1 VKRSAPINA
10 YPLAW
15 PPGWPRTAPEKRERA
30 KFVETTLARS
40 LAFLEEEVRRLGGK
54 NLVLSSNYTLGRAP
68 DDVGVC
74 AYFEYQE
81 AGTAI
86 PCDRWTRVEDNL
98 HAIAKTIEA
107 LRGIERWGA
116 KHMVKAAFTGFAALP
131 APGQTNARSWREVM
145 EFGPGEIVTKETLER
160 AYRRLR
166 STSHPDKGGT
176 TEAFNAVQAAFEQ
189 GSNAL
194 ANSK

>member
-15 PPGWPRTAPEKRERA
+15 PPGWPRTAPDKRERSRFEA
-30 KFVETTLARS
+30 TVPSA
-40 LAFLEEEVRRLGGK
+40 LAFLEDEVRRLGAK
-54 NLVLSSNYTLGRAP
+54 ALVLSSNYTLGKAP
-68 DDVGVC
+68 EDPGVC
-74 AYFEYQE
+74 AYFDYQE
-81 AGTAI
+81 MKAAI
-86 PCDRWTRVEDNL
+86 PCDRWSKVEDNL

-107 LRGIERWGA
+107 MRGIERWGA

-131 APGQTNARSWREVM
+131 APGQTSARGWQEVM
-145 EFGPGEIVTKETLER
+145 EFTPGDIVTKEALDR

-176 TEAFNAVQAAFEQ
+176 SEAFNAVQAAYEQ
-189 GSNAL
+189 GCAAL
-194 ANSK
+194 ANGK